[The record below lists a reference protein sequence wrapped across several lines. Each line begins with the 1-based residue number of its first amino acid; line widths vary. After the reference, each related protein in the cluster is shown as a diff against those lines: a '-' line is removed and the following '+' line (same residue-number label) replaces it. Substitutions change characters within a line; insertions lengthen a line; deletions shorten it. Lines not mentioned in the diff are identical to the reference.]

1 MQHAP
6 PDSAAEFVIAPRWI
20 VPVEPAGAVLE
31 EHALA
36 VAGERILAILPVA
49 EARRR
54 FPSARWLG
62 RPAHVLMPGLVNGH
76 VHAAMTL
83 LRGLADDLPLAEWLS
98 RHIWPAEGRW
108 AGPEFVRDGTRL
120 ALLEMVTGGVTCFND
135 MYYFP
140 DVVAGLAVEY
150 GVRAT
155 VGMIVIE
162 QPTPW
167 ARTTGE
173 YFAKGLAVHD
183 QYRGHPLVR
192 TAYAPHAPY
201 TVSDETLR
209 HVRLLADELDV
220 PVHMH
225 VHETRDEVAAAVAAT
240 GRRPLARLDALGLV
254 SNLFMAVHVTEADA
268 DDVATLAARTA
279 TVVHCPSSNLKL
291 ASGFCPVARLAAA
304 GVNVAL
310 GTDGAASNNRLDLL
324 GEMRAAALLAK
335 AVAGDASAV
344 PAEAALAMATIN
356 GARALGI
363 AEETGSLV
371 AGKIADMV
379 CLDLAQPAT
388 QPVHHVISQ
397 LVYSAGREQVTD
409 VWVAGRALVADR
421 AALFLDPADV
431 LDRAGAWRARL
442 AAP

>member
-1 MQHAP
+1 MQTAP
-6 PDSAAEFVIAPRWI
+6 PDSAADFVIAPRWI

-36 VAGERILAILPVA
+36 VASGRILAILPVA
-49 EARRR
+49 AARRR
-54 FPSARWLG
+54 FQTAGWLE
-62 RPAHVLMPGLVNGH
+62 RPGHVLMPGLVNTH

-83 LRGLADDLPLAEWLS
+83 LRGLADDLPLAEWLT
-98 RHIWPAEGRW
+98 RHVWPAEARW

-120 ALLEMVTGGVTCFND
+120 ALLEMVAGGTTCFND

-140 DVVAGLAVEY
+140 DVVAGLAVEH

-155 VGMIVIE
+155 VGMIIIE

-167 ARTTGE
+167 ARSTEE

-209 HVRLLADELDV
+209 HVRLLADELDL

-225 VHETRDEVAAAVAAT
+225 VHETRDEVAGAVAAT
-240 GRRPLARLDALGLV
+240 GRRPVARLDELGLL
-254 SNLFMAVHVTEADA
+254 SNLFMAVHMTEADES
-268 DDVATLAARTA
+268 DVATLAGRTA

-324 GEMRAAALLAK
+324 GEMRTAALLAK

-356 GARALGI
+356 GARALGL

-371 AGKIADMV
+371 AGKCADMV
-379 CLDLAQPAT
+379 CVDLAPPAT

-397 LVYSAGREQVTD
+397 LVYAAGRDQVTD
-409 VWVAGRALVADR
+409 VWVAGRALVAGG
-421 AALFLDPADV
+421 APLFLDPPDV
-431 LDRAGAWRARL
+431 LDRAAAWRARL
-442 AAP
+442 SAP